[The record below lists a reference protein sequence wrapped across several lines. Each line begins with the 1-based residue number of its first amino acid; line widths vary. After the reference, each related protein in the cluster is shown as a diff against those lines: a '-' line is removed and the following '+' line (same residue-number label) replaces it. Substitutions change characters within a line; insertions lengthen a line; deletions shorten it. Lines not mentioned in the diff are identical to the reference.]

1 MPKKHIKY
9 KEVFCMKKMGK
20 RFILIAALVI
30 VFALGLTS
38 CNFLAGILNPDD
50 NSDNQSTK
58 PDEEEIVKFVG
69 STEIDGT
76 NYDVE
81 VSLEV
86 EDGANICYL
95 SVNGV
100 SSIDGTWT
108 LTDGWGYS
116 FTFNDAMETEV
127 RAGYYTEEGKH
138 SFDYYLNVG
147 NNKAAIITLS
157 YVEAGYVLAAD
168 YELPV
173 VEAELLVFNGV
184 LSMYGMTENLILE
197 CLPGGNFAF
206 TTNSVLNASY
216 TGTYTAEDGVYTF
229 SFADGANNVV
239 STLYNADKDAYA
251 FAYPLDIGMGAPVT
265 VYLFSSADATVEDFE
280 FPSSEP
286 EEEVKEALYTFTD
299 AGQMFTSTLT
309 MYDDETLEI
318 TVLMGEQ
325 TVHSAEGIYSIVNDT
340 FYIQVGEATT
350 PISSTKADGYYVIEY
365 AYDLAGNAMTA
376 SFKMEIPAEL
386 YIEFEGASANG
397 LVWIISLYTNE
408 KFELAVLNGE
418 DSIHTNSG
426 TWVYDADNDKYV
438 LTDANAVVYESTK
451 TENTYAITYSV
462 SMGGHDLSASLE
474 YTPVVAIGSFYGE
487 LTTSVNYGGN
497 AMNITFGHTI
507 TLYSDGTFTYVKTAS
522 GSTMESYSNTYT
534 FADDVYS
541 IVFNS
546 ASLQQ
551 TLTSVNTDGTYTIA
565 FPDPAQDIILTYT
578 PVEA

>member
-1 MPKKHIKY
+1 
-9 KEVFCMKKMGK
+9 MKKMGK
-20 RFILIAALVI
+20 RFIVIAALVI

-38 CNFLAGILNPDD
+38 CNFFAGILNPDD
-50 NSDNQSTK
+50 NGNNKNPDGPNSTEVK
-58 PDEEEIVKFVG
+58 TVKFVG
-69 STEIDGT
+69 STEIEGT
-76 NYDVE
+76 KYDVE

-86 EDGANICYL
+86 EDGKNVCYL
-95 SVNGV
+95 SVNGI

-108 LTDGWGYS
+108 LTEGWGYS

-157 YVEAGYVLAAD
+157 YAEAGYVLAAD
-168 YELPV
+168 YELPA

-216 TGTYTAEDGVYTF
+216 TGTFTCENGVYTF

-265 VYLFSSADATVEDFE
+265 VYLFSSSDATVEDFE
-280 FPSSEP
+280 FPSNEP
-286 EEEVKEALYTFTD
+286 EEETKEVLYTFTD

-318 TVLMGEQ
+318 AVLMGEQ
-325 TVHSAEGIYSIVNDT
+325 TVHSAEGIYSIVNGT
-340 FYIQVGEATT
+340 FYIQVGEETT

-386 YIEFEGASANG
+386 YIEFKGASANG
-397 LVWIISLYTNE
+397 LAWIISLYTNE
-408 KFELAVLNGE
+408 KFEIAVLNGE
-418 DSIHTNSG
+418 NSIHTNSG
-426 TWVYDADNDKYV
+426 TWVYDAENDKYV

-451 TENTYAITYSV
+451 TENTYAITYGV
-462 SMGGHDLSASLE
+462 SMGGYDLSASLE

-487 LTTSVNYGGN
+487 LTTSVNYGGT
-497 AMNITFGHTI
+497 AMDITFGHTI

-541 IVFNS
+541 IVFDS
-546 ASLQQ
+546 STLQQ
-551 TLTSVNTDGTYTIA
+551 TLTSTNTDGTYTIA

-578 PVEA
+578 PAEA